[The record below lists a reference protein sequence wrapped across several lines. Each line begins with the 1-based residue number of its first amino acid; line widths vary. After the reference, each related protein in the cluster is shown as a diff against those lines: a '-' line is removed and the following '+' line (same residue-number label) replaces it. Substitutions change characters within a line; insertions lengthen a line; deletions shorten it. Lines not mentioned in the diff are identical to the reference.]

1 MLLQVQ
7 LAAVAVVLLMLLA
20 VVCYRLERRLCSL
33 NATIATLAE
42 RGSLH
47 PGANVRRAPARRH
60 TLPPASSPIP
70 RTGSRGDRATHRPS
84 RTPSERGAVTPSGAL
99 DGSSCR
105 GMSPARVPSAGSPVR
120 VPSGESSGLVRTQS
134 TDRANLNEAGPDGTY
149 FPSRVSSGTAPALS
163 RVSSG
168 DRSGS
173 PNGSASQHSAL
184 QSPRL
189 SPRAARSDSAG
200 SQAKGSAIPSA
211 VRSSAVVPYSK
222 WKQEMQGQAR
232 DSGDDDDL
240 VKHILEV
247 CACLYALDA
256 QRVKTCSWR
265 TAHASDGH
273 GGEILRGRLRV

>member
-1 MLLQVQ
+1 MLSLPVYI
-7 LAAVAVVLLMLLA
+7 AAVAVLLLILLL

-33 NATIATLAE
+33 NATIATLAD

-47 PGANVRRAPARRH
+47 PGAIVRSAPARRH
-60 TLPPASSPIP
+60 TLPPASSPTPIA
-70 RTGSRGDRATHRPS
+70 RTGSRGDRATHGPS
-84 RTPSERGAVTPSGAL
+84 RTPSERGVGMPSGVL
-99 DGSSCR
+99 DGSSGR
-105 GMSPARVPSAGSPVR
+105 GMSPTR
-120 VPSGESSGLVRTQS
+120 VPSGESCGVVRTQA
-134 TDRANLNEAGPDGTY
+134 TDRATLNEAGPDGTY
-149 FPSRVSSGTAPALS
+149 CPSRVSSGTAPALS
-163 RVSSG
+163 RVPSV

-173 PNGSASQHSAL
+173 PIGCGSQRSAL